1 MCERVPDLV
10 ETNAVVKGVMSM
22 DARTRFISVL
32 LATLLLLIGA
42 VANPGAEAAD
52 STVVMHPGWEA
63 FLPQVITI
71 RVGERVTWVN
81 DSRTDDAFVI
91 SSGPVTRQT
100 TVGQDDLEMDAVL
113 HPGTSYTHAFREP
126 GTYYYFCAGHMQMW
140 GAVIVKENL
149 IVNE

>member
-1 MCERVPDLV
+1 MEKFTDGRLFK
-10 ETNAVVKGVMSM
+10 KGVKNMN
-22 DARTRFISVL
+22 ARTSITSTLVAL
-32 LATLLLLIGA
+32 LLLLIGA

-52 STVVMHPGWEA
+52 RTVVMHPGSET

-71 RVGERVTWVN
+71 RVGERVTWAN
-81 DSRTDDAFVI
+81 DSRTDDAFVT

-113 HPGTSYTHAFREP
+113 HPGTNYTHAFREP

-140 GAVIVKENL
+140 GTVIVKENL
-149 IVNE
+149 IANE